1 MPIPILICDDSGF
14 ARKQLARSLPDNWD
28 VEVSYAGHGEEAIP
42 LIKEGKADI
51 LFLDLN
57 MPVMDG
63 YQVLQQIL
71 AQDLH
76 SLVIVVSGDVQPEA
90 RTRVMALGALDFITK
105 PIDRDKLSAI
115 LLQYGI
121 LQELDGS
128 SASADAA
135 PTLAG
140 NSQQE
145 TALEDT
151 VLEVL
156 EGYQE
161 VTNVAMGQAAD
172 LLARLLKVFIELPI
186 PQVHKISSVQL
197 QQRISETIPP
207 TQISVVG
214 QGFVS
219 AGVSGEALL
228 FVEESDLQGL
238 AKLIGHQ
245 SELDPVLQLDLLMEV
260 ANILIGA
267 CMAGFAEQLD
277 LKFSM
282 GHPAILGRAIDAS
295 EVPLKAAEADEQLLM
310 IEIRYG
316 INAHQINC
324 TLLLV
329 FTGDSIDELDERI
342 NLLME

>member
-14 ARKQLARSLPDNWD
+14 ARKHLARSLPDNWD
-28 VEVSYAGHGEEAIP
+28 VEVSYAGHGEEAIA
-42 LIKEGKADI
+42 LIQEGKASI

-63 YQVLQQIL
+63 YQVLQEIRS
-71 AQDLH
+71 QDLH

-90 RTRVMALGALDFITK
+90 RARVMELGALDFITK

-128 SASADAA
+128 SASVGTGLVVDVEPDSAD
-135 PTLAG
+135 
-140 NSQQE
+140 S
-145 TALEDT
+145 
-151 VLEVL
+151 VL

-161 VTNVAMGQAAD
+161 VTNIAMGQAAD
-172 LLARLLKVFIELPI
+172 LLARLLQVFVELPI
-186 PQVHKISSVQL
+186 PQVHKIPSEQL
-197 QQRISETIPP
+197 VDRISDAIPA

-228 FVEESDLQGL
+228 FVEEDDLQGL

-245 SELDPVLQLDLLMEV
+245 AELDPVLQLDLLMEI
-260 ANILIGA
+260 ASILIGA
-267 CMAGFAEQLD
+267 CMAGFARQLD

-282 GHPAILGRAIDAS
+282 GHPAILGRAIYPS
-295 EVPLKAAEADEQLLM
+295 QIPLKPPVADEQLLT
-310 IEIRYG
+310 IEICYG

-324 TLLLV
+324 TLLVV

-342 NLLME
+342 KLLME